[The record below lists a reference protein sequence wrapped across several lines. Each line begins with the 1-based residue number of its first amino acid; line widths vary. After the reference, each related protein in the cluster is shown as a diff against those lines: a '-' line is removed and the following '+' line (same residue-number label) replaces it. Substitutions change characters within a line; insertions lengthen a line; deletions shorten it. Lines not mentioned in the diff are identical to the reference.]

1 MKEIERKFLV
11 KSDAYKLQASKYH
24 HIVQAYL
31 SKDPSRSVRIRIKD
45 AMAYITIKGASS
57 ASGMS
62 RFEWEK
68 EIPVE
73 EARELMKLALPGRIE
88 KVRYI
93 IPADGDLFF
102 EVDEFLG
109 NHVGLVLA
117 EIELPD
123 EKTNFFKPD
132 WLGDEVT
139 GQKEYYNSYLSG
151 VTHS

>member
-1 MKEIERKFLV
+1 MQEIERKFLV
-11 KSDAYKLQASKYH
+11 KNDDYKLEAGSLH

-31 SKDPSRSVRIRIKD
+31 NRDPNRTVRIRIKD
-45 AMAYITIKGASS
+45 ADAFLTIKGATNQ
-57 ASGMS
+57 SGMT

-73 EARELMKLALPGRIE
+73 EARALLQLAEPGVIE

-93 IPADGDLFF
+93 IPAANGLQW

-109 NHVGLVLA
+109 DHAGLVLA

-123 EKTNFFKPD
+123 EKTPFEKPA
-132 WLGDEVT
+132 WLGKEVT
-139 GQKEYYNSYLSG
+139 GQKEYYNSYLSKP
-151 VTHS
+151 V

>member
-11 KSDAYKLQASKYH
+11 KNDDYKLEAERVH

-31 SKDPSRSVRIRIKD
+31 NRHPARTVRVRIND
-45 AMAYITIKGASS
+45 ARGFITIKGASDQ
-57 ASGMS
+57 SGMS

-73 EARELMKLALPGRIE
+73 EARELIQLAEPGVIE
-88 KVRYI
+88 KVRYV
-93 IPADGDLFF
+93 IPAGNGLKW

-109 NHVGLVLA
+109 DHEGLVLA

-123 EKTNFFKPD
+123 ENAEFKKPD
-132 WLGDEVT
+132 WLGEEVT
-139 GQKEYYNSYLSG
+139 GKKEYYNSSLSLLG
-151 VTHS
+151 